1 MGAADLPSSSE
12 RTSFFDA
19 QAAHRASARAWSAAS
34 AVLILGLGSVY
45 GFLVLLVVSFYGLLF
60 LGLFPKWLTAPL
72 AAAGLTD
79 NLPPAWFLW
88 IGGILFAAG
97 VAVLIR
103 SLLGTAPLGAIES
116 AVGLRTVNSSDLE
129 ERQLANIVGEMAIAG
144 GVPEPRVLLMERRG
158 R

>member
-19 QAAHRASARAWSAAS
+19 QATHRTSARAWSAAS

-45 GFLVLLVVSFYGLLF
+45 GFFMLLVVSFYGLLF

-79 NLPPAWFLW
+79 NLPPGL
-88 IGGILFAAG
+88 
-97 VAVLIR
+97 VLMDR
-103 SLLGTAPLGAIES
+103 
-116 AVGLRTVNSSDLE
+116 RNSS
-129 ERQLANIVGEMAIAG
+129 RRRSGRSHSVGSG
-144 GVPEPRVLLMERRG
+144 NGNSRRD
-158 R
+158 